1 MKKSRLEAF
10 SDGVLAIIITIMV
23 LELRV
28 PHGPTLAALSLLW
41 PVLLSYLMSYVF
53 IGIYWNNHHH
63 LWQVVEHVNGAV
75 LWANLHLLFWLSLVP
90 FVTAWMGENQF
101 AAAPVAV
108 YGVVL
113 LGSAIAYYLMTR
125 VLLAS
130 HAPDSLL
137 AQALGRDLKG
147 RISLLIYVAA
157 IAVAFRLP
165 WLSGLLYGTVSV
177 IWLVPDR
184 RMEKVLQAQRR
195 AANG

>member
-23 LELRV
+23 LELHV
-28 PHGPTLAALSLLW
+28 PHAPTLAALGLLW

-63 LWQVVEHVNGAV
+63 LWQVVEHVNGPV

-101 AAAPVAV
+101 AAVPVAV

-113 LGSAIAYYLMTR
+113 LGSAVAYYVMTR

-130 HAPDSLL
+130 HAHDSLL
-137 AQALGRDLKG
+137 AQALGRDFKG
-147 RISLLIYVAA
+147 RISLLIYGLA
-157 IAVAFRLP
+157 IVVAFRLP

-184 RMEKVLQAQRR
+184 RMERVLLAHRR
-195 AANG
+195 AADG

>member
-23 LELRV
+23 LELHV
-28 PHGPTLAALSLLW
+28 PHEPTLAALCQLW

-63 LWQVVEHVNGAV
+63 LWQVVEHVNGPV
-75 LWANLHLLFWLSLVP
+75 LWANLHLLLWLSLVP
-90 FVTAWMGENQF
+90 FVTAWMGENHF
-101 AAAPVAV
+101 AAVPVAV

-113 LGSAIAYYLMTR
+113 LGAAIAYYIMTR
-125 VLLAS
+125 VLLAD
-130 HAPDSLL
+130 HARDSLL
-137 AQALGRDLKG
+137 ARALGSDFKG
-147 RISLLIYVAA
+147 RISVAIYAAA
-157 IAVAFRLP
+157 IVVAFRLP

-184 RMEKVLQAQRR
+184 RVEKVLAGGERR
-195 AANG
+195 

>member
-28 PHGPTLAALSLLW
+28 PHEPTLAALWLLW

-63 LWQVVEHVNGAV
+63 LWQVVEHVNGPV

-90 FVTAWMGENQF
+90 FVTAWMGENHF

-113 LGSAIAYYLMTR
+113 LGSAIAYYVMTR

-130 HAPDSLL
+130 HTHDSLL
-137 AQALGRDLKG
+137 ARALGRDLKG
-147 RISLLIYVAA
+147 RISLLIYLLA
-157 IAVAFRLP
+157 IAVAFWLP

-184 RMEKVLQAQRR
+184 RMERVLLAGRQT
-195 AANG
+195 